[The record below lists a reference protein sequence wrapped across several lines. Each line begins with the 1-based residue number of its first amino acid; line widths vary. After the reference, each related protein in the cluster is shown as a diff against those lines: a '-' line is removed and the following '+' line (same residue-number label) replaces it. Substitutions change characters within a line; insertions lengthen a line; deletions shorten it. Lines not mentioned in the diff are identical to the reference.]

1 MGEKQGLASQLA
13 GLRQDGQEKNVQK
26 RSKTF
31 ENIRKR
37 SKIFKNIQIL
47 SRNVQKYS
55 KIFNE
60 LMVTGEWEIRRLKT
74 PDTRHKEKFSHRE
87 RRAGATVLSF

>member
-1 MGEKQGLASQLA
+1 LVFGVKTGFGRLICRVWANQA
-13 GLRQDGQEKNVQK
+13 RKK

-31 ENIRKR
+31 ENVRKR

-55 KIFNE
+55 K
-60 LMVTGEWEIRRLKT
+60 
-74 PDTRHKEKFSHRE
+74 KFE
-87 RRAGATVLSF
+87 NFITFLF